1 MIVPMEVIAPVL
13 GIGAII
19 AFIVG
24 GVVAVQRLAPG
35 SRHRQLDGG
44 ERQMLE
50 DLQDR
55 LGELDELKQRIGEL
69 EERVDF
75 SERLLANQPDTQ
87 RLGPPQ
93 S

>member
-24 GVVAVQRLAPG
+24 GVVAVQRLSP

-44 ERQMLE
+44 ERQLLE